1 MSPMIT
7 SFANQKYEDRNK
19 SKRAIQSTENINERN
34 LRSQGTAKGQEINFP
49 RENKD
54 LGKTMKIGPPV
65 QGAPMAKRVAFI
77 EPNEEESERLE
88 RPVSKFRKVPYVD
101 VPPLKAT
108 LRSKLAE
115 NVNQDQ
121 SSIIG
126 PVYKTKAPVEIGVDI
141 EKLVETVLDLEINI
155 PLRSL
160 AGVSSAVQKEIKK
173 QVTKTKMPT
182 ETAKTN
188 LLIEEDE
195 LNNCLRVETLPI
207 ATYMIMTEVSDEI
220 PEGHL
225 VASDPVLQYLMKND
239 SADPGHLIIAKP
251 SEPLRAIY
259 AMINRVGQEECLLDS
274 GSMIVS
280 MAKEVAIQL
289 GLTWDPSIT
298 INMESASNHL
308 EKTLGLARNVRF
320 AVGGLDLFLQVHI
333 LEAPPYRIL
342 LGRPFDTFTSSVVKT
357 KPDGSSEITLIDP
370 NSKMT
375 AVVPTYQREISP
387 DELQKQHYQG
397 F

>member
-1 MSPMIT
+1 M
-7 SFANQKYEDRNK
+7 
-19 SKRAIQSTENINERN
+19 
-34 LRSQGTAKGQEINFP
+34 NFP
-49 RENKD
+49 RENKGTD
-54 LGKTMKIGPPV
+54 KTMKIGPPN
-65 QGAPMAKRVAFI
+65 QGVPVAKKVAFVDPI
-77 EPNEEESERLE
+77 EEENEPIE
-88 RPVSKFRKVPYVD
+88 RPASKFRKVPYVD

-108 LRSKLAE
+108 LRSKLTE
-115 NVNQDQ
+115 TVNQDQ
-121 SSIIG
+121 APNLG
-126 PVYKTKAPVEIGVDI
+126 PAYKTKAPVEIGVDI

-160 AGVSSAVQKEIKK
+160 AGVSGAIQKEIKK
-173 QVTKTKMPT
+173 QVTKTKLPT
-182 ETAKTN
+182 EPAKMN
-188 LLIEEDE
+188 LLVEEDKLVE
-195 LNNCLRVETLPI
+195 YLRVETLPI
-207 ATYMIMTEVSDEI
+207 ATCMIMTEVSDEI
-220 PEGHL
+220 PEGYL

-239 SADPGHLIIAKP
+239 SADPGHLIIARP

-259 AMINRVGQEECLLDS
+259 ANINRVGQEECLLDS

-320 AVGGLDLFLQVHI
+320 AVGGLNLFLQVHI

-342 LGRPFDTFTSSVVKT
+342 LGRPFDTFTSSIVKT
-357 KPDGSSEITLIDP
+357 KPDGSSEIILIDP

-375 AVVPTYQREISP
+375 AVVPTYQRGISP